1 MNEPV
6 KPYFRP
12 DCPVLV
18 ICGPTASGKTD
29 TALLVCAKL
38 DGEIVSAD
46 SMQIYRGLNIGTAKA
61 SLAEQAR
68 IPHHLLDICDPGERF
83 SVADYKTA
91 ATAAIRGIYERKKV
105 PVICGGTGQYI
116 SALIEGLTFS
126 ETPTDLDL
134 RRQLVEEAAAKGL
147 PSLYSQLQALD
158 PETAERVAATDQKR
172 IVRALEVYRLTGK
185 TMTQQNLDSR
195 LKAPDFC
202 FKSYCLSHDRAIL
215 YERINARVIRMFQ
228 SGLEEE
234 VRALLNLNLPA
245 DSTCFQA
252 IGYKEILPYLQG
264 LTTLEQTV
272 ADIQQAT
279 RRYAKRQLTW
289 FRKMQELEWL
299 EDHDPVQNAK
309 IIIEKY

>member
-1 MNEPV
+1 MSVPV
-6 KPYFRP
+6 NPYFRP

-29 TALLVCAKL
+29 TALLACEKL
-38 DGEIVSAD
+38 NGEIVSAD
-46 SMQIYRGLNIGTAKA
+46 SMQIYCGLDIGTAKA

-91 ATAAIRGIYERKKV
+91 ATKAVRDIYERGKL

-116 SALIEGLTFS
+116 SAMIEGLTFS
-126 ETPTDLDL
+126 DTPTDLDL
-134 RRQLVEEAAAKGL
+134 RRQLVEEAAEKGL

-158 PETAERVAATDQKR
+158 PETAIRVAATDQKR
-172 IVRALEVYRLTGK
+172 IIRAMEVYRLTGK

-195 LKAPDFC
+195 RNAPDFC
-202 FKSYCLSHDRAIL
+202 FKAYCLSHDRAIL

-234 VRALLNLNLPA
+234 VRALLDLNLPV

-252 IGYKEILPYLQG
+252 IGYKEVLPYLQG
-264 LTTLEQTV
+264 LTTLEQTI

-289 FRKMQELEWL
+289 FRKLPGLEWL
-299 EDHDPVQNAK
+299 ENHDPFQNAK
-309 IIIEKY
+309 IIIENY